1 LCSRTFFQIFKLN
14 DAHALTRGEIEKK
27 EERKK
32 QKTNFSKVSLKH
44 FYNYFFAWVSIRGDF
59 RGLNENSYAVVAEME
74 RGALR
79 SGERFAARNQSYYPS
94 VQELLSH
101 HQRLLAEEPAITTRA
116 VRIAGLSVGSLLQ
129 TTVRFRFD
137 SSIIQPT
144 LRRIFFDLFR
154 EHTLEAESGFEVVVT
169 FNAVLSHSAG
179 PSFSLFYGH
188 DHRASNIAGAAPE
201 LKFGST
207 TVVRVLED
215 VVNIPTEFD
224 QAALIRSH
232 QRAFESSSV
241 SVHSFV
247 NIVYLIYRYVDSRTT
262 ASRRHSNLD
271 QGSGMG
277 TART

>member
-1 LCSRTFFQIFKLN
+1 
-14 DAHALTRGEIEKK
+14 
-27 EERKK
+27 
-32 QKTNFSKVSLKH
+32 LKH

-144 LRRIFFDLFR
+144 LRRIFSTFFANTCWKLSLALKLLSPLTLFCL
-154 EHTLEAESGFEVVVT
+154 TLP
-169 FNAVLSHSAG
+169 VL
-179 PSFSLFYGH
+179 PSPCF
-188 DHRASNIAGAAPE
+188 
-201 LKFGST
+201 
-207 TVVRVLED
+207 
-215 VVNIPTEFD
+215 
-224 QAALIRSH
+224 
-232 QRAFESSSV
+232 
-241 SVHSFV
+241 
-247 NIVYLIYRYVDSRTT
+247 T
-262 ASRRHSNLD
+262 ATIIEPL
-271 QGSGMG
+271 
-277 TART
+277 T